1 MQIYRGSHNLRI
13 EMSQTIFL
21 NNHGEAPY
29 RKTNRK
35 RLIITSELPAAKIL
49 EMLSEK
55 VYKTRRAL
63 FQRSESF
70 AKTSIKISSISP
82 DTNEIQLTRTL
93 AKGPVII
100 YRPGEGGGFGAKQGE
115 I

>member
-1 MQIYRGSHNLRI
+1 MEIYRGSHDLRI
-13 EMSQTIFL
+13 EMSQTISL

-35 RLIITSELPAAKIL
+35 RFVVLIITSELPAAKIL
-49 EMLSEK
+49 EMLSEN

-70 AKTSIKISSISP
+70 AKKFWGQIRCIMG
-82 DTNEIQLTRTL
+82 NV
-93 AKGPVII
+93 A
-100 YRPGEGGGFGAKQGE
+100 Y
-115 I
+115 

>member
-70 AKTSIKISSISP
+70 AKTSIKICSISP
-82 DTNEIQLTRTL
+82 DTNEIQLTSDNSNPR
-93 AKGPVII
+93 
-100 YRPGEGGGFGAKQGE
+100 
-115 I
+115 

>member
-1 MQIYRGSHNLRI
+1 MEIYRGSHDLRI
-13 EMSQTIFL
+13 EMSQTISL

-35 RLIITSELPAAKIL
+35 RFVVLIITSELPAAKIL
-49 EMLSEK
+49 EMLSEN

-70 AKTSIKISSISP
+70 AKISIRICSISP
-82 DTNEIQLTRTL
+82 DTNEIQLTSDNSNPR
-93 AKGPVII
+93 
-100 YRPGEGGGFGAKQGE
+100 
-115 I
+115 